1 MLIND
6 QKLIIDINFRQVL
19 GVFRVGGDVFV
30 VRGQLRVA
38 PRLLLLPGRPRQ
50 GPLRRD
56 GTLQVGKKT
65 HRGSSSTW

>member
-6 QKLIIDINFRQVL
+6 QKLIIDINFRQVF
-19 GVFRVGGDVFV
+19 GVVRVGGDFVV

-56 GTLQVGKKT
+56 GALQVG
-65 HRGSSSTW
+65 